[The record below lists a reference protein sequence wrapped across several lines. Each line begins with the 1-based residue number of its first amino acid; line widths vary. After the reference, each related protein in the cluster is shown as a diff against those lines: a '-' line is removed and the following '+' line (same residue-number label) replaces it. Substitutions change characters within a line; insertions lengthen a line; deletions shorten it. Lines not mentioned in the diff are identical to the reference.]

1 VTGITVI
8 KPSGRRQMNQPDLKP
23 HAYVLAVQ
31 DLAGST
37 RYFTDV
43 LGFSKEWNDGDNWQ
57 ALTRGGV
64 RLMLGRCPDALPP
77 AQLGDHSYFAFFA
90 TDDVDALHAEFAAKE
105 AIIRAQPADK
115 PWGWRE
121 MAVATPEGHR
131 MMFAQSIPSGEGK

>member
-1 VTGITVI
+1 MS
-8 KPSGRRQMNQPDLKP
+8 KPDLQP
-23 HAYVLAVQ
+23 HAYVLAVR

-43 LGFSKEWNDGDNWQ
+43 LGFTKEWNDGDNWQ
-57 ALTRGGV
+57 ALMRGSV

-77 AQLGDHSYFAFFA
+77 AELGDHSYFGFFA
-90 TDDVDALHAEFAAKE
+90 TGDVDALHAEFAARG

-131 MMFAQSIPSGEGK
+131 MMFAQSIPSADGK